1 MNPKTILY
9 TIIALIMSSSVFLF
23 NSSTASDP
31 QEVYRVYLDGQS
43 IGLIYSKA
51 ELEDYINEEE
61 ETIKNQYNVVLAH
74 MPI

>member
-31 QEVYRVYLDGQS
+31 QEVYRVYLDGKS
-43 IGLIYSKA
+43 IGLIYSSS
-51 ELEDYINEEE
+51 DS
-61 ETIKNQYNVVLAH
+61 T
-74 MPI
+74 